1 MPCKPESSGDGFRTS
16 RATAGA
22 VEQVAKVLNISRDKV
37 YYLLRTRQLRSIKI
51 GKSRRI
57 TDAHLAAFLASL
69 EGDDAA

>member
-1 MPCKPESSGDGFRTS
+1 MQAYT
-16 RATAGA
+16 
-22 VEQVAKVLNISRDKV
+22 VEQVAEMPSIGRDKV
-37 YYLLRTRQLRSIKI
+37 YHLLRTRQLRSIKI